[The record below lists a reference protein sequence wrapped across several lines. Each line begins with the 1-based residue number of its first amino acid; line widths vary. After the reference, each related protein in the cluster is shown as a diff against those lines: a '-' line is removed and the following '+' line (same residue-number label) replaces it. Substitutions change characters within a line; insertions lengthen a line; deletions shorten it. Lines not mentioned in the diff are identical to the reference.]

1 MKAIWKGA
9 IGFGLVNS
17 PVALCPV
24 TKREELRFHL
34 LRASDLSRVNYKRI
48 AEADGQEVPW
58 DQIVKGYE
66 YEKDKFVVLRE
77 EDFQRVDLEAA
88 QTVEI
93 ANFVHLSEVNPTFFY
108 RPYFIEPQKGG
119 DKAYVLLR
127 EVLRASGKVA
137 IATVVIQ
144 ARKHLAAV
152 KPQQEGLILELM
164 HFAGELRDV
173 SEFRL
178 PEASELEAGELEMA
192 LALVESMSGPW
203 QPEAFTDE
211 YRHALQRVIEE
222 KIWHEEPKAPKRRR
236 RVTPTKVRD
245 LTRTLKQSLDRVV
258 GGPGPP
264 PAQPPKPLPAPRPG

>member
-1 MKAIWKGA
+1 MKAIWRGA
-9 IGFGLVNS
+9 IGFGLVNI

-24 TKREELRFHL
+24 TKREELHFHL

-66 YEKDKFVVLRE
+66 YEKGKFVVLRE
-77 EDFQRVDLEAA
+77 EDFQRVDLEAT

-93 ANFVHLSEVNPTFFY
+93 ASFVHLSEVNPTFFY

-127 EVLRASGKVA
+127 EALRASGKVA
-137 IATVVIQ
+137 IATVVIK
-144 ARKHLAAV
+144 ARQHLAAL
-152 KPQQEGLILELM
+152 KPQEDGLILELM

-178 PEASELEAGELEMA
+178 PEPIDLGPGELDMA
-192 LALVESMSGPW
+192 LALVESMSARW
-203 QPEAFTDE
+203 QPELFTDQ
-211 YRHALQRVIEE
+211 YRDALQRVIEE
-222 KIWHEEPKAPKRRR
+222 KIGQGEPKAPKRRR
-236 RVTPTKVRD
+236 RVAPTKVRD
-245 LTRTLKQSLDRVV
+245 LMRTLKESLDRAAGEPVHPV
-258 GGPGPP
+258 Q
-264 PAQPPKPLPAPRPG
+264 APKPLPAPPPT